1 MAWLARMKTLLDKI
15 GQLVVLLWLSDQP
28 LDDQPWTARP
38 EPFKTEPMLVSRTM
52 VEQLRDKVLDVVV
65 AQTSAEALQRGTDG
79 MSFPQGEAS
88 IASELP
94 GVGAHEEAALLLA
107 GAIGRHAK

>member
-1 MAWLARMKTLLDKI
+1 
-15 GQLVVLLWLSDQP
+15 
-28 LDDQPWTARP
+28 
-38 EPFKTEPMLVSRTM
+38 
-52 VEQLRDKVLDVVV
+52 
-65 AQTSAEALQRGTDG
+65 